1 MESVNVSTK
10 QQRIAALAKQ
20 MPQLSFTS
28 LNQYLDVEWL
38 EEAYRRINK
47 RSSPGVSGK
56 TVAEYGENLAENLK
70 SLLERA
76 KSGTYCA
83 PPVKRVYIPKGS
95 NPAEKRPI
103 GMPETEDKVL
113 QRAIVMLLEPIYE
126 QEFLPCSYGFR
137 IGHSAHQAL
146 DTIWKQAMKT
156 EGGWVLEV
164 DIRKFFDTLDHTQL
178 RELIKRR
185 VCDGVIMR
193 LIGKWL
199 NAGVMDKGNIT
210 YPERGSPQGGL
221 ISPMLSNI
229 YLHYVLDQWFMEQIK
244 PRLYGEAALVRFA
257 DDFVILF
264 KHQEDAQRVYNV
276 LSKRFSKFGL
286 AIHPEKTKLIE
297 FKPAV
302 TKTKA
307 HAVDR
312 FDFLGFTHYW
322 SLSRKDNWI
331 VKRKTAKDRLRR
343 AIKSIDTWCREN
355 RHRKIREQY
364 KELSAKL
371 RGHFSYFGITGNSR
385 RLGTVWHRV
394 RQCWRYWLNRRSRK
408 DSMLWERFLALEKY
422 LPLPRP
428 IAIHSVC
435 AANQ

>member
-1 MESVNVSTK
+1 MESVDVLTK

-28 LNQYLDVEWL
+28 LNQYLTVDWL
-38 EEAYRRINK
+38 VEAYRRVSR
-47 RSSPGVSGK
+47 RSAPGVSGE

-76 KSGTYCA
+76 KSGTYFA

-113 QRAIVMLLEPIYE
+113 QRAVVMLLEPIYE
-126 QEFLPCSYGFR
+126 QEFMMCSYGFR
-137 IGHSAHQAL
+137 PGRSAHQAL
-146 DTIWKQAMKT
+146 DTIWKRAMKT
-156 EGGWVLEV
+156 QGGWVLEV
-164 DIRKFFDTLDHTQL
+164 DIRKFFDTLDHTHL

-185 VCDGVIMR
+185 VCDGVILR

-210 YPERGSPQGGL
+210 YPDRGSPQGGI

-229 YLHYVLDQWFMEQIK
+229 YLHYVLDEWFNEQIE
-244 PRLYGEAALVRFA
+244 PRLSGEAALVRFA

-264 KHQEDAQRVYNV
+264 SREEDAQRVFDV
-276 LSKRFSKFGL
+276 LPKRFSKFGL
-286 AIHPEKTKLIE
+286 TIHPEKTKLVE
-297 FKPAV
+297 FKPPV
-302 TKTKA
+302 STTKA
-307 HAVDR
+307 HVVNR
-312 FDFLGFTHYW
+312 FDFLGFTHFW
-322 SLSRKDNWI
+322 ALSRKDNWI
-331 VKRKTAKDRLRR
+331 VKRKTAKDRLARVM
-343 AIKSIDTWCREN
+343 KNIDKWCREN
-355 RHRKIREQY
+355 RHRKIREQHE
-364 KELSAKL
+364 ELSAKL
-371 RGHFSYFGITGNSR
+371 RGHFSYFGITGNSK

-394 RQCWRYWLNRRSRK
+394 RQCWRYWLNRRTRK
-408 DSMLWERFLALEKY
+408 AAMTWERFLALEKF

-428 IAIHSVC
+428 IAIHSIC
-435 AANQ
+435 RANL